1 MIGRY
6 HLATIKPEIDKVG
19 NVAFTADDVLFDWT
33 KFEVP
38 RGGCAIRSLNLIM
51 PGTNGAAANG
61 GLQMDLYFA
70 TSVNGVA
77 PPTLGNT
84 NTAMNVISATAAK
97 PYIIAYHGVVGSEM
111 EDSLDG
117 MVGFN
122 VLGKGVTS
130 TPILV
135 PSDDSVHATIT
146 TSTAPNNLTILEGDP
161 NYAGATSG
169 YQTMWV
175 AAVAQGA
182 YDFGTGCAIGT
193 ADHAADDLTI
203 VVEGTDADDLFA
215 IGDTII
221 AFDSDGSGETTIGD
235 VTAVAADLITVD
247 AAPNLIA
254 DEDEVCNL
262 NPIVI
267 KLGLEY

>member
-1 MIGRY
+1 MNGRY

-19 NVAFTADDVLFDWT
+19 NVAFSADDVLFDWT
-33 KFEVP
+33 KFEIP

-51 PGTNGAAANG
+51 PGTNAVAANG

-70 TSVNGVA
+70 TSVSGVA
-77 PPTLGNT
+77 PPTLGDT

-97 PYIIAYHGVVGSEM
+97 PYIIAYHAVLGSEK

-122 VLGKGVTS
+122 VLGKGAVTS
-130 TPILV
+130 
-135 PSDDSVHATIT
+135 ATT
-146 TSTAPNNLTILEGDP
+146 QGDTALTILEGDP
-161 NYAGATSG
+161 NYTGATAG
-169 YQTMWV
+169 YQTIWV
-175 AAVAQGA
+175 AGVAQGA
-182 YDFGTGCAIGT
+182 FDFGTGCDVAG
-193 ADHAADDLTI
+193 AHSADDLTI
-203 VVEGTDADDLFA
+203 VIDNVDADDVFA

-221 AFDSDGSGETTIGD
+221 AFDADGSGETTIGD

-247 AAPNLIA
+247 AAPNIIA
-254 DEDEVCNL
+254 DDDEICNL

>member
-1 MIGRY
+1 MNGRY

-33 KFEVP
+33 KFEIP

-51 PGTNGAAANG
+51 PGTNAVAANG
-61 GLQMDLYFA
+61 AFQMDLYFA
-70 TSVNGVA
+70 TSVSGVA
-77 PPTLGNT
+77 PPTLGDT

-97 PYIIAYHGVVGSEM
+97 PYIIAYHAVLGSEK

-122 VLGKGVTS
+122 VLGKGAVTS
-130 TPILV
+130 
-135 PSDDSVHATIT
+135 ATT
-146 TSTAPNNLTILEGDP
+146 QGDTALTILEGDL
-161 NYAGATSG
+161 AGAHS
-169 YQTMWV
+169 
-175 AAVAQGA
+175 
-182 YDFGTGCAIGT
+182 
-193 ADHAADDLTI
+193 ADDLTI
-203 VVEGTDADDLFA
+203 VIDNVDADDVFA

-221 AFDSDGSGETTIGD
+221 AFDADGSGETTIGD

-247 AAPNLIA
+247 AAPNIIA
-254 DEDEVCNL
+254 DDDEICNL

>member
-1 MIGRY
+1 MNGRY

-19 NVAFTADDVLFDWT
+19 NVAFSADDVLFDWT
-33 KFEVP
+33 KFEIP

-51 PGTNGAAANG
+51 PGTNAVAANG
-61 GLQMDLYFA
+61 ALQMDLYFA
-70 TSVNGVA
+70 TSVSGVA
-77 PPTLGNT
+77 PPTLGDT

-97 PYIIAYHGVVGSEM
+97 PYIIAYHAVLGSEK

-122 VLGKGVTS
+122 VLGKGAVTS
-130 TPILV
+130 
-135 PSDDSVHATIT
+135 ATT
-146 TSTAPNNLTILEGDP
+146 QGDTALTILEGDP
-161 NYAGATSG
+161 NYTGATAG
-169 YQTMWV
+169 YQTIWV
-175 AAVAQGA
+175 AGVAQGA
-182 YDFGTGCAIGT
+182 FDFGTGCDVAG
-193 ADHAADDLTI
+193 AHSAGDLTI
-203 VVEGTDADDLFA
+203 VIDNVDADDVFA

-221 AFDSDGSGETTIGD
+221 AFDADGSGETTIGD

-247 AAPNLIA
+247 AAPNIIA
-254 DEDEVCNL
+254 DDDEICNL